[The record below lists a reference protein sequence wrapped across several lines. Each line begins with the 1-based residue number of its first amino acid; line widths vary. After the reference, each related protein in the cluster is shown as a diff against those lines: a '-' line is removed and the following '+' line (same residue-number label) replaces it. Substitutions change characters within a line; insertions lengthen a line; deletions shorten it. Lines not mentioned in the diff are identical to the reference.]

1 MNERLKNT
9 LHRWLPKLTILS
21 VLVFL
26 FSLLFAE
33 HYVRPIY
40 DDAAKIRQEKHEI
53 AHEAKQATRAKAE
66 QAKKNEARA
75 VLERLV
81 GLIDTLDG
89 NSQTQAALSAAV
101 AQEEVVSELWVTNA
115 HGLIVYYGR
124 HHPPVRN
131 VADVPLGA
139 LTPLLDMVPED
150 VLSPLQRTAVLLPA
164 VIGGYH
170 YNSLS
175 SRLYDVGGDIILKH
189 LTIAADA
196 EEIIRYA
203 DLSVEMARV
212 KDGLIAVAVTP
223 KRWSLETQS
232 LRQSWEELG
241 TQSLGQSWEEGDRLR
256 LWLNIITLV
265 ALIGLIL
272 FWLSIPAWMAL
283 DAQKRRERAAV
294 WGLFGLLGNMIALV
308 VYLLVRQN
316 NGEDAQ

>member
-1 MNERLKNT
+1 MNERLKDI
-9 LHRWLPKLTILS
+9 LHRWLPKLAILS
-21 VLVFL
+21 VLVML
-26 FSLLFAE
+26 SSYLFAE
-33 HYVRPIY
+33 YYVRPRF
-40 DDAAKIRQEKHEI
+40 DEAAKIRQEKHEI
-53 AHEAKQATRAKAE
+53 AHKAKQATRAKAE

-81 GLIDTLDG
+81 DLIDTLDG
-89 NSQTQAALSAAV
+89 NSQTQAALSTAV

-124 HHPPVRN
+124 HRPPVRN
-131 VADVPLGA
+131 VADVPLGS
-139 LTPLLDMVPED
+139 LTPILNMVPAD

-175 SRLYDVGGDIILKH
+175 SPLYDVGGDIILKH

-223 KRWSLETQS
+223 KRWPLE
-232 LRQSWEELG
+232 
-241 TQSLGQSWEEGDRLR
+241 TQSLGQSWAEEDRLR

-265 ALIGLIL
+265 ALISLIL
-272 FWLSIPAWMAL
+272 FWLFIPAWMAL
-283 DAQKRRERAAV
+283 DAQKRREKAAV
-294 WGLFGLLGNMIALV
+294 WGIFGLLGNMIALV
-308 VYLLVRQN
+308 VYLLVRE
-316 NGEDAQ
+316 NGQPSENS

>member
-1 MNERLKNT
+1 MNERLKDI
-9 LHRWLPKLTILS
+9 LHRWLPKLAILS
-21 VLVFL
+21 VLVML
-26 FSLLFAE
+26 SSYLFAE
-33 HYVRPIY
+33 YYVRPRF
-40 DDAAKIRQEKHEI
+40 DEAAKIRQEKHEI
-53 AHEAKQATRAKAE
+53 AHKAKQATRAKAE

-81 GLIDTLDG
+81 DLIDTLDG

-124 HHPPVRN
+124 HRPPVRN
-131 VADVPLGA
+131 VADVPLGS
-139 LTPLLDMVPED
+139 LTPILNMVPAD

-175 SRLYDVGGDIILKH
+175 SPLYDVGGDIILKH

-223 KRWSLETQS
+223 KRWPLE
-232 LRQSWEELG
+232 
-241 TQSLGQSWEEGDRLR
+241 TQSLGQSWAEEDRLR

-265 ALIGLIL
+265 ALISLIL
-272 FWLSIPAWMAL
+272 FWLFIPAWMAL
-283 DAQKRRERAAV
+283 DAQKRREKAAV
-294 WGLFGLLGNMIALV
+294 WGIFGLLGNMIALV
-308 VYLLVRQN
+308 VYLLVRE
-316 NGEDAQ
+316 NGQPSENS

>member
-1 MNERLKNT
+1 M
-9 LHRWLPKLTILS
+9 
-21 VLVFL
+21 
-26 FSLLFAE
+26 
-33 HYVRPIY
+33 
-40 DDAAKIRQEKHEI
+40 
-53 AHEAKQATRAKAE
+53 
-66 QAKKNEARA
+66 
-75 VLERLV
+75 
-81 GLIDTLDG
+81 
-89 NSQTQAALSAAV
+89 

-139 LTPLLDMVPED
+139 LTPILDMVPED

-175 SRLYDVGGDIILKH
+175 SPLYDVGGDIILKH

-223 KRWSLETQS
+223 KRWPLE
-232 LRQSWEELG
+232 

-272 FWLSIPAWMAL
+272 FWLSIPAWMTL
-283 DAQKRRERAAV
+283 DAQKRREKAAV
-294 WGLFGLLGNMIALV
+294 WGIFGLLGNMIALV
-308 VYLLVRQN
+308 VYLLVRE
-316 NGEDAQ
+316 NGQPSENS

>member
-1 MNERLKNT
+1 MNERLKDF
-9 LHRWLPKLTILS
+9 LHRWLPKLAILS
-21 VLVFL
+21 VLVML
-26 FSLLFAE
+26 SSYLFAE
-33 HYVRPIY
+33 YYVRPRF
-40 DDAAKIRQEKHEI
+40 DEAAKIRQEKHEI
-53 AHEAKQATRAKAE
+53 ARKAKQATRAKAE
-66 QAKKNEARA
+66 QAKKDEARA

-115 HGLIVYYGR
+115 HGIIVYYGR

-139 LTPLLDMVPED
+139 LTPILDMVPED

-175 SRLYDVGGDIILKH
+175 SPLYDVGGDIILKH
-189 LTIAADA
+189 LTIADA

-223 KRWSLETQS
+223 KRWP
-232 LRQSWEELG
+232 LG
-241 TQSLGQSWEEGDRLR
+241 TQSLGQSWEEEDRLR

-272 FWLSIPAWMAL
+272 SWLSIPAWMTL
-283 DAQKRRERAAV
+283 DAQKRREKAAV
-294 WGLFGLLGNMIALV
+294 WGIFGLLGNMIALV
-308 VYLLVRQN
+308 VYLLVRE
-316 NGEDAQ
+316 NGPPSENS